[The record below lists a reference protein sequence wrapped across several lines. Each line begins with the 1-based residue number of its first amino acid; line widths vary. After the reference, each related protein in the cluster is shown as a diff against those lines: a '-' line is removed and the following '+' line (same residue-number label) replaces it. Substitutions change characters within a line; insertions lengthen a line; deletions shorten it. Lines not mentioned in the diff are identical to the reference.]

1 MLSLWLVIRKLEGG
15 RETSIYSSVLLSV
28 YTTQCGRYNILVLLL
43 FCVAIFTVA
52 WGFCLWAYFIDL
64 ICLSLFQLLLV
75 YRIWSFIISFFVHSA
90 KSYKIEYI
98 LTKESIAACIVYLDS
113 YKSVEMSISF
123 YRKLFSSMLTIPY
136 LSSLTN
142 AVQYMWT

>member
-1 MLSLWLVIRKLEGG
+1 MGFLPLSLLHR
-15 RETSIYSSVLLSV
+15 SHLSE
-28 YTTQCGRYNILVLLL
+28 
-43 FCVAIFTVA
+43 
-52 WGFCLWAYFIDL
+52 
-64 ICLSLFQLLLV
+64 
-75 YRIWSFIISFFVHSA
+75 SFPASFGIQDMKFHYLFFVHSA

-98 LTKESIAACIVYLDS
+98 LTKESIVACIVYLDS

-123 YRKLFSSMLTIPY
+123 YRKLFSSTLTIPY